1 MSLITHGGE
10 GTVGAVTI
18 EIREVGSGGGVVV
31 VSRDSEVAVLTA
43 ETFPPTFLVRDDA
56 SSAELLLYAST
67 RCGEQASTL

>member
-1 MSLITHGGE
+1 VL
-10 GTVGAVTI
+10 I

-56 SSAELLLYAST
+56 SSAELLLYVST
-67 RCGEQASTL
+67 RCGE